1 MERIFI
7 SYKRA
12 DKDIVLPLRDQIET
26 VLAERC
32 WIDTKGIESDAQFV
46 EIIMRAI
53 EQAQIVLFMYS
64 ERHTQIT
71 NYNTDWTTRELQY
84 AQRLG
89 KRIVFVNIDGAPFTE
104 WFVRSFPKHQPV
116 DANDI
121 EAIKQLL
128 IDMYTWLHGEIA
140 LEDEYYEEK
149 AADDSSESVSEN
161 ITYTYGWFKRKARV
175 IAVETNADTFE
186 IPSKVEHKGKMY
198 PVTGLGIGCFGS
210 ATHLRS
216 IVLPDTIRTIGN
228 GAFAGCS
235 EIESIRIP
243 EGVKEIKA
251 YTFSGCEKLRNI
263 ILPHSLRSI
272 GMGAFSECKALRE
285 ITIPEGVKTIGMSA
299 FSDCED
305 LKNVV
310 IPTSIRK
317 VKNFAFS
324 GCKRLQSIAFP
335 RQARVSSY
343 AVDFEYEILGE
354 DE

>member
-12 DKDIVLPLRDQIET
+12 DKDLVLPLKDQIET

-32 WIDTKGIESDAQFV
+32 WIDMKGIESDAQFV

-128 IDMYTWLHGEIA
+128 IDLYTWLHGGIA
-140 LEDEYYEEK
+140 PEDEIYEEEIE
-149 AADDSSESVSEN
+149 DDPSASVSPN
-161 ITYTYGWFKRKARV
+161 ITYSFGRFKREAKIV
-175 IAVETNADTFE
+175 TVETPADTLE
-186 IPSKVEHKGKMY
+186 IPSEAEHEWKMY
-198 PVTGLGIGCFGS
+198 PVTSLGIGCFGN

-216 IVLPDTIRTIGN
+216 IVLPDTIRVIGN
-228 GAFAGCS
+228 SAFAGC

-251 YTFSGCEKLRNI
+251 NTFSGCEKLQSV

-272 GMGAFSECKALRE
+272 GMAAFSGCKALRE
-285 ITIPEGVKTIGMSA
+285 ITIPEGVKTIGISA

-317 VKNFAFS
+317 VKIFAFS

-335 RQARVSSY
+335 RQARVSSD